1 MSATTTMERPETS
14 IEMPRI
20 SSVLVF
26 LDGRG
31 GTRNGVH
38 LAADAARRQH
48 ASLHAVYLDA
58 RPPGFSHD
66 QARDVEIADR
76 RAREA
81 ENVARAAAANFGVPF
96 EWDIDAGDP
105 VRIARTVIDRARTAD
120 LIVVDRENLSES
132 GGDWAVEL
140 FAQLPLLSGRPTL
153 FVPARHRA
161 NTFGENVLV
170 AWNASRESARAVQ
183 DALPLLESARHVMV
197 LGVETSKDPHSGE
210 PIGEPRL
217 AAYLS
222 RHGIRVRLC
231 RSYVVGA
238 DVGEII
244 AARARE
250 LGSDLLVMGSCGH
263 GRLGH
268 VVLGRATR
276 HLLENMTV
284 PVLMSH

>member
-14 IEMPRI
+14 MEMPGI
-20 SSVLVF
+20 SSVIVF
-26 LDGRG
+26 LDRRG

-58 RPPGFSHD
+58 RPPGLSHD
-66 QARDVEIADR
+66 QARDIEIAAG

-81 ENVARAAAANFGVPF
+81 ENVARAAAGKFDVPF
-96 EWDIDAGDP
+96 EWDIDAGDT
-105 VRIARTVIDRARTAD
+105 ARMTRKVIDRARTSD
-120 LIVVDRENLSES
+120 LIVVDWGTLSES
-132 GGDWAVEL
+132 GGDWAMEL

-161 NTFGENVLV
+161 NTFGENALV
-170 AWNASRESARAVQ
+170 AWNASRESARAVH
-183 DALPLLESARHVMV
+183 DALPLLESARDVTV
-197 LGVETSKDPHSGE
+197 LGVETARDQQSAEPGGE
-210 PIGEPRL
+210 PHL

-231 RSYVVGA
+231 TSYVVGP
-238 DVGEII
+238 DTGETI
-244 AARARE
+244 ASRARE
-250 LGSDLLVMGSCGH
+250 LDSDLLVMGARGH
-263 GRLGH
+263 GRLGR

-276 HLLENMTV
+276 YLLENMPV